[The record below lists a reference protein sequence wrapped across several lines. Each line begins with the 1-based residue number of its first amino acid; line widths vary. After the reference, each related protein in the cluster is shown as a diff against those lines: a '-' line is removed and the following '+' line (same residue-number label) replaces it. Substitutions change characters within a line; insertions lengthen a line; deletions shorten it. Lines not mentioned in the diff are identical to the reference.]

1 MADYFFRTV
10 WKAPLFR
17 SRVIM
22 YAQVLHT
29 RDEFFNESMRK
40 IERIKD
46 RGKKGSL
53 FTTPILAMGK
63 FHFAYICTQCESILG
78 MCCWMHAL
86 FMVRLSMT
94 IGIVSISTKSSF
106 NLPTTTTPCV
116 EQTVGGKVGL
126 TFFSCLIGDL
136 RCVRKHS
143 CLLKS
148 PLCTFNSRLGTNCD
162 NNACHHRFGIFC
174 ML

>member
-1 MADYFFRTV
+1 MKSTPFPSSCNSVCSSLTHTRRI
-10 WKAPLFR
+10 LQ
-17 SRVIM
+17 RVNAKNLEGKRQGQKRLVI
-22 YAQVLHT
+22 YNPHFGDGEISLCVYLHT
-29 RDEFFNESMRK
+29 MR
-40 IERIKD
+40 IYTWYVLLNACPFSSVCI
-46 RGKKGSL
+46 
-53 FTTPILAMGK
+53 
-63 FHFAYICTQCESILG
+63 
-78 MCCWMHAL
+78 
-86 FMVRLSMT
+86 RLSMT

-116 EQTVGGKVGL
+116 EQTVGRKVGL

-162 NNACHHRFGIFC
+162 KNACHHRFGIFC